1 MAAKHKPLKLRKL
14 EGNRSRTP
22 IPEEI
27 VAKSSIPTPPSHLDA
42 YAVEEWNR
50 LAQGLYALG
59 ILYDVDRATFAAY
72 CKSYSLWRRAE
83 ESLAEKSKHNTDL
96 GMVQVTKSGNII
108 QHTLLGVA
116 NKAAADMVRYASE
129 FGLTPSARA
138 RLAVDPNQGRKGK
151 FRGLIG
157 G

>member
-1 MAAKHKPLKLRKL
+1 
-14 EGNRSRTP
+14 
-22 IPEEI
+22 
-27 VAKSSIPTPPSHLDA
+27 
-42 YAVEEWNR
+42 
-50 LAQGLYALG
+50 
-59 ILYDVDRATFAAY
+59 
-72 CKSYSLWRRAE
+72 
-83 ESLAEKSKHNTDL
+83 
-96 GMVQVTKSGNII
+96 MVQVTKSGNII

-138 RLAVDPNQGRKGK
+138 RLAVDPNNGRKSK

>member
-1 MAAKHKPLKLRKL
+1 M
-14 EGNRSRTP
+14 SD
-22 IPEEI
+22 IPD
-27 VAKSSIPTPPSHLDA
+27 PPCFLDE

-50 LAQGLYALG
+50 LAPGLHRIG
-59 ILYDVDRATFAAY
+59 ILNEGDSGPFAAY

-138 RLAVDPNQGRKGK
+138 RLAVDPNNGRKSK